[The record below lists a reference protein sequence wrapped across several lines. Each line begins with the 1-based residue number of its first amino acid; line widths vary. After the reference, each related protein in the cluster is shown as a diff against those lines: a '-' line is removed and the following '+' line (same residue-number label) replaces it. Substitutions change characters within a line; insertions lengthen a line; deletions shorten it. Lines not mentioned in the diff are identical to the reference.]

1 MILSSFPSPIFLIF
15 SSLQSFKISLRRKTF
30 SVDNPQFS
38 KLTENVMRGFNL
50 LFTENKISNS
60 MTPSS
65 SSKENSNKNLGGK
78 VVPQGLGVIIA
89 LRQIQRGTKALN
101 NLFILR
107 GKHISFN
114 VGVN

>member
-1 MILSSFPSPIFLIF
+1 
-15 SSLQSFKISLRRKTF
+15 
-30 SVDNPQFS
+30 
-38 KLTENVMRGFNL
+38 MRGFNL
-50 LFTENKISNS
+50 LFTENKFLNS

-78 VVPQGLGVIIA
+78 DVPQGLGVIIA

-107 GKHISFN
+107 GKYILFDTKIYLHLHVTFFDKIIVCQSTVF
-114 VGVN
+114 